1 MYQRITAIERG
12 NIDLKTGEFPATLF
26 TDGEASDGHILDI
39 AGAVIPERMPMFAN
53 HEADPTMQLG
63 SIIKATR
70 TAHAI
75 KVTGHIEME
84 GEGAVADI
92 RRDVALMMSRGHV
105 SRMSGKWDADASA
118 TKRRSDL
125 PREHYAHTK
134 DGGLYFGRWNA
145 LEGSIVGLGADPQ
158 AVVGRAA
165 DVELPDHVRSFWRA
179 FQAEQEEHGA
189 DATLADAIE
198 RLRAA
203 GPSVINAFGEAD
215 PSGFELYDYEGQTL
229 LLPQSLIERLCAP
242 APETVA
248 PLPALEAAPAR
259 VEVDASAEIKAML
272 DGAYRDMVSELRREN
287 REFLLRTF
295 GSVIR

>member
-1 MYQRITAIERG
+1 MYQRIAPIERG
-12 NIDLKTGEFPATLF
+12 VIDMETGEFPATLF

-39 AGAVIPERMPMFAN
+39 AGAVIPERMPMFVN
-53 HEADPTMQLG
+53 HDADPTMQLG
-63 SIIKATR
+63 SIVGAKR
-70 TAHAI
+70 TDHEI
-75 KVTGHIEME
+75 KVTGQIELQ
-84 GEGAVADI
+84 GDGALGDI

-105 SRMSGKWDADASA
+105 SQMSGKWDSEPSA

-125 PREHYAHTK
+125 PREHFAYSK
-134 DGGLYFGRWNA
+134 GGGYYFGRWQA
-145 LEGSIVGLGADPQ
+145 MEGSIVGLGADPR
-158 AVVGRAA
+158 AVIGRAS
-165 DVELPDHVRSFWRA
+165 DVALPDHVRSFWRA
-179 FQAEQEEHGA
+179 FQAEQEEHGDA
-189 DATLADAIE
+189 ATLADAIE
-198 RLRAA
+198 RLRVA

-248 PLPALEAAPAR
+248 TTPADAAPAR
-259 VEVDASAEIKAML
+259 VEVDASAEIRAML
-272 DGAYRDMVSELRREN
+272 DEAYREMVSDLRREN